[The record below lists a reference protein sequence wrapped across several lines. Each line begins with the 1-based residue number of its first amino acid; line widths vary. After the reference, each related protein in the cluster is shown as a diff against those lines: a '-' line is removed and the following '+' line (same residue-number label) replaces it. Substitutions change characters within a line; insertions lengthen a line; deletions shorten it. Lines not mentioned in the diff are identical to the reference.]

1 MFIPKQ
7 TFNSLSK
14 RINVLEFDRDRS
26 KSLVKDLRQTVA
38 SLDRE
43 IEELASN
50 QRYNRGIPLIE
61 VVRAL
66 VAETGKAPEIVKKV
80 PAKIILTPITSAEL
94 SSD

>member
-50 QRYNRGIPLIE
+50 QRYNRGIPIIE

-66 VAETGKAPEIVKKV
+66 VVESGKDVVTV
-80 PAKIILTPITSAEL
+80 PGVPRKIILATPEVSDAE
-94 SSD
+94 S